1 MASPT
6 SWPSRASPPRRRAWS
21 ATPADPRRFW
31 AISVGRSAQFAQFG
45 GEPAEH
51 SAVRTTPPPLRRR
64 VEGRAAA
71 LAEEVRALADRSTDL
86 LARIDELCTASTGSG
101 PAR

>member
-1 MASPT
+1 M
-6 SWPSRASPPRRRAWS
+6 
-21 ATPADPRRFW
+21 
-31 AISVGRSAQFAQFG
+31 
-45 GEPAEH
+45 
-51 SAVRTTPPPLRRR
+51 RTTPPPLRRR